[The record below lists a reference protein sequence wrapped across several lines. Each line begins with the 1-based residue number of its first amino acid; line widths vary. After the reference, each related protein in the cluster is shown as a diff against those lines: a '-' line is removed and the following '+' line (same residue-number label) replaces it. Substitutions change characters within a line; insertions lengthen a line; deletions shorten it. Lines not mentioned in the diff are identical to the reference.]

1 MHFRFITAVILLF
14 LSAELAPIFGQ
25 SSKRMKPLVSLKLES
40 VSFSPDGRVIYVT
53 EEEPTGGVSFWDV
66 AKGKLLSRIPINY
79 RTAKKKFSDDGKYC
93 IFLDSSGAGDDGS
106 EFQVVEIDT
115 GKRISLKDMK
125 HFELKDIS
133 PDGRSLWGGE
143 RGNPSS
149 LLIHL
154 QKPFDQSS
162 VRKNNKNSKA
172 KDSSEQI
179 SLYGF
184 APGGKTFVTL
194 SFNRPATF
202 ALWNCNTGEKI
213 ANIPGNGLHRDEA
226 TVDFKPCFSI
236 DGTKFYIHT
245 GKRVQFFDTAN
256 GKLLGELEGQRK
268 LGPPSSIRFSSDCKY
283 VFGRVD
289 FQNKRFNVIWYVET
303 GRKIAELENS
313 NNIGYCAFPNK
324 ETGLRAIDDYK
335 VRTWNIDTGKID
347 SEILIPKRSVDS
359 NAIASE
365 LDNEHESN
373 VESAISPNGS
383 SLAQIIDKRN
393 IFLWDI
399 GSDPSNIRKLGPVM
413 GESPYVRIPRGSKI
427 AFDGTMVF
435 FEDKDGKRTI
445 ATDGYYR
452 VDGLEFF
459 VAAGKKTIPN

>member
-1 MHFRFITAVILLF
+1 MHFRFIAAVILLF

-25 SSKRMKPLVSLKLES
+25 SSKRMKPLASLKLES
-40 VSFSPDGRVIYVT
+40 ISFSPDGRVIYVT

-66 AKGKLLSRIPINY
+66 AQGKFLSRTPTNY
-79 RTAKKKFSDDGKYC
+79 RTAEKKFSDDGKYC
-93 IFLDSSGAGDDGS
+93 IFLSSSGVEDDDS
-106 EFQVVEIDT
+106 KIQVVEIDT
-115 GKRISLKDMK
+115 GKRVGLKDMK

-133 PDGRSLWGGE
+133 SDGRSLWGGE

-162 VRKNNKNSKA
+162 VRKNNKKSKA

-194 SFNRPATF
+194 SFSRPATF

-213 ANIPGNGLHRDEA
+213 ANLPGNGLHRDEA
-226 TVDFKPCFSI
+226 TVDFKPCFSM

-256 GKLLGELEGQRK
+256 GKLLGDLEGQRR
-268 LGPPSSIRFSSDCKY
+268 LGSPSSIRFSRDCKY

-289 FQNKRFNVIWYVET
+289 FQNKRFNVIWYVES
-303 GRKIAELENS
+303 GKKVAELEDS
-313 NNIGYCAFPNK
+313 NDIDSWAFPNK
-324 ETGLRAIDDYK
+324 ETGLRGIRDNK
-335 VRTWNIDTGKID
+335 VRTWNVETGKVD
-347 SEILIPKRSVDS
+347 TEILIPKRSVDS
-359 NAIASE
+359 TIIASE
-365 LDNEHESN
+365 LDDEIEQNEN
-373 VESAISPNGS
+373 LAISSNGRT
-383 SLAQIIDKRN
+383 LAFIDKRN

-399 GSDPSNIRKLGPVM
+399 SSDLSNFRKIGPVM
-413 GESPYVRIPRGSKI
+413 GESPYVKIPRGAKVV
-427 AFDGTMVF
+427 FDVTKVF
-435 FEDKDGKRTI
+435 FEDKDGNRTI
-445 ATDGYYR
+445 ATDGYYS
-452 VDGLEFF
+452 VDGFEFF